1 MLDEEMNEVERDALK
16 CVDSPK
22 KRGNVENLKKFDS
35 SRGTAAANKR
45 WSNSKFTAVRNEI
58 KQCTL
63 EEIQNRKQE
72 IAQRTVEFMLQGNA
86 EGMAAIKEGLK
97 AVGAHADNEERAM
110 VMNMKMKGEV
120 KNTGSVKLVI
130 EDMTKPEEDES
141 KG

>member
-1 MLDEEMNEVERDALK
+1 MLDEELSENERNAANCVEQTKR
-16 CVDSPK
+16 
-22 KRGNVENLKKFDS
+22 RGNEANLKKFDS
-35 SRGTAAANKR
+35 SRGAEAAKKR

-110 VMNMKMKGEV
+110 VMNMKMNGEV

-130 EDMTKPEEDES
+130 EDMTRPEEEQ

>member
-1 MLDEEMNEVERDALK
+1 MLDEEMSEIERNASDCVEQ
-16 CVDSPK
+16 PK
-22 KRGNVENLKKFDS
+22 RRGNEANLKKFDS
-35 SRGTAAANKR
+35 SRGTEAARKR

-63 EEIQNRKQE
+63 EEIQNRKRE

-120 KNTGSVKLVI
+120 KNSGSVKLVI
-130 EDMTKPEEDES
+130 EDMTRPEEEQ

>member
-1 MLDEEMNEVERDALK
+1 MLDEEMSEKER
-16 CVDSPK
+16 
-22 KRGNVENLKKFDS
+22 NVSNLKKFDS
-35 SRGTAAANKR
+35 SRGAEAAKKR

-63 EEIQNRKQE
+63 EEIQNRKRE

-120 KNTGSVKLVI
+120 KNSGSVKLVI
-130 EDMTKPEEDES
+130 EDMTRPEEES

>member
-1 MLDEEMNEVERDALK
+1 MLDEEMSTNAPDCGENAEEK
-16 CVDSPK
+16 QFK
-22 KRGNVENLKKFDS
+22 GNLQSFDS
-35 SRGTAAANKR
+35 ERGRAAANKR
-45 WSNSKFTAVRNEI
+45 WSNSKFTSVRNEI

-63 EEIQNRKQE
+63 EEIRNRKQE

-86 EGMAAIKEGLK
+86 EGMTAIKEGLK
-97 AVGAHADNEERAM
+97 AVGAHSESEERAL
-110 VMNMKMKGEV
+110 NLKMKGEV

>member
-1 MLDEEMNEVERDALK
+1 MLDEEMNEKERNASDCVEQ
-16 CVDSPK
+16 PK
-22 KRGNVENLKKFDS
+22 KRGNEANLKKFDS
-35 SRGTAAANKR
+35 SRGAEAAHKR

-63 EEIQNRKQE
+63 EEIQNRKKE

-120 KNTGSVKLVI
+120 KNSGSVKLVI
-130 EDMTKPEEDES
+130 EDMTRPEEES